1 MHVCNI
7 FHLLELILILADR
20 KLLRH
25 AISVKGVLYFIS
37 FVLQALATDMHMCNI
52 CHLLELILILTD
64 RKLLRHA
71 ISAKGV

>member
-1 MHVCNI
+1 MRHVVI
-7 FHLLELILILADR
+7 A
-20 KLLRH
+20 
-25 AISVKGVLYFIS
+25 KGVLHFIS

-52 CHLLELILILTD
+52 CHLLELILILAD

>member
-7 FHLLELILILADR
+7 CHLLELILILADR

-25 AISVKGVLYFIS
+25 AISAKVVLYFIS
-37 FVLQALATDMHMCNI
+37 FVLQALATDMHVCNI
-52 CHLLELILILTD
+52 CHLLELILILAD